1 MDLILFYTLS
11 LKMYKKGY
19 KKMYK
24 IAWKL
29 YIKGRNNPARKA
41 PSPFTCVEFSMNP
54 GSSKPSTP
62 MGGYCK

>member
-1 MDLILFYTLS
+1 
-11 LKMYKKGY
+11 MYKKGY

-54 GSSKPSTP
+54 GSSNPSTP